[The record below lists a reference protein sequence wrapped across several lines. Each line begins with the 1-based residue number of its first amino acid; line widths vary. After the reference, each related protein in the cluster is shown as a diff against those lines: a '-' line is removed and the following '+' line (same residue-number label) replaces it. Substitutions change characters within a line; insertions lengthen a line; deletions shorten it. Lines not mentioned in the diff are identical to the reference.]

1 MIASLTQ
8 TLTGAITSRAAG
20 PAASAAALAL
30 AGVLAGV
37 WTTAAHRE
45 AVLQAQVGALAAR
58 NEQAGAYWRAQ
69 LTTCRAEAA
78 QPTPVHTMAQEGAI
92 TRVAAADSGDAMAAR
107 LASQGPAG
115 FDVCARMEAADQ
127 AVLAS
132 LRAK

>member
-92 TRVAAADSGDAMAAR
+92 TRGNAWTGPGRPGRGRRRGR
-107 LASQGPAG
+107 LRRSRGPSPRG
-115 FDVCARMEAADQ
+115 RGP
-127 AVLAS
+127 
-132 LRAK
+132 